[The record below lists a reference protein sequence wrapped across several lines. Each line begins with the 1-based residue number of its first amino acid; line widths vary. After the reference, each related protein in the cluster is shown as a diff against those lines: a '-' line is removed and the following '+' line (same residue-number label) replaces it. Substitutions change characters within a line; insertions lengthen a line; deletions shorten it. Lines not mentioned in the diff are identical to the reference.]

1 VPVGSETL
9 VCGPYT
15 ATYGGVALGIFEGDG
30 GLPTLEQQYAAEP
43 VANTSAWG
51 KVPIDDVY
59 QGPTPSYAFT
69 CLEYKAGPL
78 AAFWPY
84 HATLGRLGT
93 IGVLM
98 YSLASALVF
107 TAVAGT
113 SAAASPATQTL
124 SKTVLM
130 PGFSSRLVYGPTLRK
145 VPLRFRVYPYDSGGN
160 AIFFSQT

>member
-1 VPVGSETL
+1 MPVGGEVL
-9 VCGPYT
+9 VAGPYT
-15 ATYGGVALGIFEGDG
+15 VTYGGVAIGIQEGDS
-30 GLPTLEQQYAAEP
+30 GLPTLDQQYASEP

-59 QGPTPSYAFT
+59 QGAVPTYSFT

-98 YSLASALVF
+98 YSLAAAMVF

-124 SKTVLM
+124 SKVILA
-130 PGFSSRLVYGPTLRK
+130 PGFSSRLMYGPTLRK
-145 VPLRFRVYPYDSGGN
+145 IPLRFRVYPYLSGGN
-160 AIFFSQT
+160 AVFFTQT

>member
-1 VPVGSETL
+1 
-9 VCGPYT
+9 
-15 ATYGGVALGIFEGDG
+15 
-30 GLPTLEQQYAAEP
+30 
-43 VANTSAWG
+43 
-51 KVPIDDVY
+51 
-59 QGPTPSYAFT
+59 
-69 CLEYKAGPL
+69 
-78 AAFWPY
+78 
-84 HATLGRLGT
+84 
-93 IGVLM
+93 M

>member
-59 QGPTPSYAFT
+59 QGPSTRPGRWRPS
-69 CLEYKAGPL
+69 
-78 AAFWPY
+78 
-84 HATLGRLGT
+84 
-93 IGVLM
+93 
-98 YSLASALVF
+98 
-107 TAVAGT
+107 
-113 SAAASPATQTL
+113 
-124 SKTVLM
+124 
-130 PGFSSRLVYGPTLRK
+130 GPTTPRWAAWA
-145 VPLRFRVYPYDSGGN
+145 PS
-160 AIFFSQT
+160 AC